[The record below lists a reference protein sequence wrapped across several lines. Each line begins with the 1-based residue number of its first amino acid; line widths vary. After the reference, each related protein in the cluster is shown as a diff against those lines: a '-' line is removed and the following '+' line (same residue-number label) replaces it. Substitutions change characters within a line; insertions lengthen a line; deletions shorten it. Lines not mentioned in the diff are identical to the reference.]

1 MTGMTGSLELDELA
15 LSVAADNGPSNAGQ
29 PMDIGYLALFLG
41 SDEAK
46 FINGTVI
53 PADGG
58 WIAR

>member
-1 MTGMTGSLELDELA
+1 MDTC
-15 LSVAADNGPSNAGQ
+15 NAGQ

-53 PADGG
+53 PVDGG
-58 WIAR
+58 